1 MKRKEAVAMM
11 RGVYPNSQNLWPENL
26 ETSPGGR
33 TKKKKKG
40 FSYMGRKEQA
50 RKKQVWKCEVK
61 SRVIRC

>member
-33 TKKKKKG
+33 TKKKKKAFLIWG
-40 FSYMGRKEQA
+40 GKNRPE
-50 RKKQVWKCEVK
+50 RN
-61 SRVIRC
+61 RCGNVR